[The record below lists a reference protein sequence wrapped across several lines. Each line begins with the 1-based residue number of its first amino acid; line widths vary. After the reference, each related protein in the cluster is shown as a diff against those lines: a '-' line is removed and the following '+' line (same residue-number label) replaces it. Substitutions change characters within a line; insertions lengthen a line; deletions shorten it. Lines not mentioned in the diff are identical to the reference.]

1 MFYDERIEN
10 VKGKISRNSIF
21 ISFVVSLVLGG
32 IHFVN
37 IIRNAPDNK
46 YLWFV
51 SLEIAIC
58 IETLAVLMIG
68 AIKNRLLPK
77 DERTESELNQF
88 YNKAAKYLITSVLVV
103 FACVWDYAINL
114 GMPYNFADQGFG
126 GILYILFFIVGIYV
140 VYSFKRN
147 DIYFNYSIME
157 NEHYYK
163 CVFKNIGKMAIYTL
177 YLLALAALSF
187 AIGALF
193 KNQDMAF
200 NLRNL
205 LYTAIYFITSFLEL
219 TVLYLLYSFLEKC
232 SYNSENSISEST
244 IISLGITIF
253 IYAVYTAGVIF
264 IDSMAISQAT
274 AVQLVSII
282 SSLDTYIKFALLIFL
297 TYFGYEY
304 QRVRNNKL
312 LSAACVTILLSEILS
327 VFIGQISGSLIFVFM
342 PEIMNQDAY
351 IISQLFSTINVSIED
366 ASSLANIVGFV
377 LIIFALVKDKL
388 IHKAHGFAVVAFAV
402 LGGVELF
409 LRTQVDILQVN
420 IYHYTVE
427 VAILIYLLII
437 VIFTV
442 KRHCANTMQ
451 PRVAQ

>member
-1 MFYDERIEN
+1 
-10 VKGKISRNSIF
+10 
-21 ISFVVSLVLGG
+21 
-32 IHFVN
+32 
-37 IIRNAPDNK
+37 
-46 YLWFV
+46 
-51 SLEIAIC
+51 
-58 IETLAVLMIG
+58 
-68 AIKNRLLPK
+68 
-77 DERTESELNQF
+77 
-88 YNKAAKYLITSVLVV
+88 
-103 FACVWDYAINL
+103 
-114 GMPYNFADQGFG
+114 
-126 GILYILFFIVGIYV
+126 
-140 VYSFKRN
+140 
-147 DIYFNYSIME
+147 
-157 NEHYYK
+157 
-163 CVFKNIGKMAIYTL
+163 
-177 YLLALAALSF
+177 
-187 AIGALF
+187 
-193 KNQDMAF
+193 MAF

-205 LYTAIYFITSFLEL
+205 LYTAIYFIASFLEL

-232 SYNSENSISEST
+232 SYNSENSISGST

-342 PEIMNQDAY
+342 PEIMSQDAY
-351 IISQLFSTINVSIED
+351 IINQLFSTINVSIED

-388 IHKAHGFAVVAFAV
+388 IHKAHRFAVGAFAV

-420 IYHYTVE
+420 IYHFIVE
-427 VAILIYLLII
+427 II
-437 VIFTV
+437 VLCYFAIV
-442 KRHCANTMQ
+442 LSIVSKRIKAEIANN
-451 PRVAQ
+451 